1 MKYIA
6 ILCICFSVYLIPP
19 FHYMI
24 PILIYA
30 LMFFEVTFIRMSFII
45 ASIFFI
51 QKNLWYFYVM
61 CILVVSYETIRQ
73 IIILLGKPLYERLR
87 IIFTITLAIL
97 LLLYDIKSDLCLLAC
112 ISFYFM
118 FPLFKQNVWVLLLAV
133 PCFYQSDIQ
142 VFYIMTYVLIV
153 SLLFGRQ
160 ALPFLVLYYWVG
172 ADLSYYILN
181 LLCMLFYQQ
190 KKATIVLLCGS
201 LFILN
206 QSITNALMIMIS
218 MYVLCGYQF
227 HYQESSKGI
236 SQEYSILML
245 LSEFYEEHNQEI
257 SSLLKAL
264 CHVFEVMKESHKKEE
279 CTLKELLQE
288 YGYDIDEMK
297 FGREDG
303 SLQMKVHAITR
314 GEINGPF
321 LALISYTMKQEYQMI
336 SCIKDENGY
345 LVRLGRKARYHYEWD
360 SISFSKQQECGDAYR
375 VFQVND
381 DIVVLLCD
389 GMGNGHYAHECAYLA
404 LRLFQRLCDYG
415 MEMNESIHCINAMM
429 QSERFTT
436 MDVLR
441 LSTQHNNAQMIKSAA
456 CPTLLYRN
464 GEIFELN
471 SNALPI
477 GIVSSLDVD
486 VHSFK
491 IQRDDVFF
499 VLSDGFNIE
508 VVKEWIQTKNLIS
521 KKGFEAFCQQFAHY
535 QDDATMIKI
544 RVCENM

>member
-1 MKYIA
+1 
-6 ILCICFSVYLIPP
+6 
-19 FHYMI
+19 
-24 PILIYA
+24 
-30 LMFFEVTFIRMSFII
+30 MFFEATFLRVSFLIV
-45 ASIFFI
+45 SIFFI
-51 QKNLWYFYVM
+51 QKNLWYFYIL
-61 CILVVSYETIRQ
+61 CILVISYETIRQ
-73 IIILLGKPLYERLR
+73 IIILLGKPMYERLR
-87 IIFTITLAIL
+87 IIFTLALGVFMLI
-97 LLLYDIKSDLCLLAC
+97 YDIKSDVCLLAC

-118 FPLFKQNVWVLLLAV
+118 FPLLKQNVWVLLMMV
-133 PCFYQSDIQ
+133 PCFYLSDIQ
-142 VFYIMTYVLIV
+142 SFYITTYVLIL

-160 ALPFLVLYYWVG
+160 ALPFLILYYWIG
-172 ADLSYYILN
+172 TDISYYVLN
-181 LLCMLFYQQ
+181 LLSMLFYQQ
-190 KKATIVLLCGS
+190 KKETIVLLCGS

-218 MYVLCGYQF
+218 MYALFGYQF
-227 HYQESSKGI
+227 NHPKTTNSL
-236 SQEYSILML
+236 SQEHSILML

-257 SSLLKAL
+257 STLLKAL
-264 CHVFEVMKESHKKEE
+264 CHVFEVMKTHNQKEE
-279 CTLKELLQE
+279 LNLKELLQE
-288 YGYDIDEMK
+288 YGYHIDEIK
-297 FGREDG
+297 FELNDG
-303 SLQMKVHAITR
+303 TLQMKVHSITR

-321 LALISYTMKQEYQMI
+321 LALISYSMKQDYQI
-336 SCIKDENGY
+336 LLCEKDEDGY

-360 SISFSKQQECGDAYR
+360 CISFSKQQECGDAYR
-375 VFQVND
+375 VFQVNND
-381 DIVVLLCD
+381 VVVLLCD

-415 MEMNESIHCINAMM
+415 MEMNEIIHCINAMM

-441 LSTQHNNAQMIKSAA
+441 LSTQHNHAQMIKSAA
-456 CPTLLYRN
+456 CPTLLYRK

-491 IQRDDVFF
+491 IQSDDVFF
-499 VLSDGFNIE
+499 VLSDGFNIDM
-508 VVKEWIQTKNLIS
+508 VKEWIKDKNLIS
-521 KKGFEAFCQQFAHY
+521 KNGFESFCQQFSHF